1 MIEIVD
7 KNDGVRK
14 LYRCR
19 EDYVPLGTQEA
30 EPATENGVFKLT
42 LEITDRRGN
51 KILSR
56 TYEDNIPLQTS
67 EPTEP
72 ATEPAEP
79 TGETTETTEPAETQE
94 TTEPTTEPSE
104 PEN

>member
-56 TYEDNIPLQTS
+56 TYEDNIPLQT
-67 EPTEP
+67 EPF
-72 ATEPAEP
+72 
-79 TGETTETTEPAETQE
+79 
-94 TTEPTTEPSE
+94 SFVLH
-104 PEN
+104 

>member
-1 MIEIVD
+1 MIEIID

-30 EPATENGVFKLT
+30 EPATENGLFKLT

-67 EPTEP
+67 EATEP
-72 ATEPAEP
+72 ATEP
-79 TGETTETTEPAETQE
+79 TETTETTEQTEQTAEQTA
-94 TTEPTTEPSE
+94 EPNEA
-104 PEN
+104 EN

>member
-72 ATEPAEP
+72 ATETPEEP
-79 TGETTETTEPAETQE
+79 TQPATETQE
-94 TTEPTTEPSE
+94 TTEPNEA
-104 PEN
+104 EN

>member
-1 MIEIVD
+1 MIEIID
-7 KNDGVRK
+7 KQDGVRK

-30 EPATENGVFKLT
+30 EPATENGLFKLT

-72 ATEPAEP
+72 AEPATEP
-79 TGETTETTEPAETQE
+79 TETTETTEPA
-94 TTEPTTEPSE
+94 TEPTTEPTE
-104 PEN
+104 AEV

>member
-72 ATEPAEP
+72 ATEPTEPTAEP
-79 TGETTETTEPAETQE
+79 TEPTETQPTTETA
-94 TTEPTTEPSE
+94 EPTEA
-104 PEN
+104 EN

>member
-94 TTEPTTEPSE
+94 TAEPTAEPTEAE
-104 PEN
+104 V

>member
-72 ATEPAEP
+72 AEPA
-79 TGETTETTEPAETQE
+79 GE
-94 TTEPTTEPSE
+94 TTEPTEPTAEQTEA
-104 PEN
+104 EN

>member
-79 TGETTETTEPAETQE
+79 TGETTETTEPTETQ
-94 TTEPTTEPSE
+94 PTTETAE
-104 PEN
+104 PTEAEN

>member
-1 MIEIVD
+1 MSEIID

-30 EPATENGVFKLT
+30 EPATENGLFKLT

-72 ATEPAEP
+72 AEPATEP
-79 TGETTETTEPAETQE
+79 TETTETTEPA
-94 TTEPTTEPSE
+94 TEPTTEPTE
-104 PEN
+104 AEV

>member
-1 MIEIVD
+1 MIEIID

-30 EPATENGVFKLT
+30 EPATENGLFKLT

-72 ATEPAEP
+72 AEPATEP
-79 TGETTETTEPAETQE
+79 TETTETTEPA
-94 TTEPTTEPSE
+94 TEPTTEPTE
-104 PEN
+104 AEV

>member
-1 MIEIVD
+1 MIQITD
-7 KNDGVRK
+7 KLDGKKK
-14 LYRCR
+14 LRRSY

-72 ATEPAEP
+72 ATEP
-79 TGETTETTEPAETQE
+79 TETTETTEQTGEP
-94 TTEPTTEPSE
+94 TEPTSE
-104 PEN
+104 PNEA